1 MSAMRSSWR
10 ELESLGGWK
19 ADQSTC
25 QDLGSTKNTIPLL
38 RPKVELAAESAS
50 LFEVAAGPA
59 AGCSSFLS
67 ADSLRAAGL
76 AGFPNRSAS
85 LFSKAEPSRSVKT
98 ASASFESVTTWKT
111 RWFVKRLARYWSSPR
126 YMGSRYTECTP
137 ERFWP
142 HTSAP
147 EKREKQQEPLD

>member
-38 RPKVELAAESAS
+38 RPKLEL
-50 LFEVAAGPA
+50 AAGPA
-59 AGCSSFLS
+59 AGSSSFLS
-67 ADSLRAAGL
+67 SDSLGAAGL
-76 AGFPNRSAS
+76 AGLPNRSAS
-85 LFSKAEPSRSVKT
+85 LSKAEPSRSVKT

-137 ERFWP
+137 
-142 HTSAP
+142 
-147 EKREKQQEPLD
+147 REVLAAHQCARKTREATRAVRLSP

>member
-38 RPKVELAAESAS
+38 RPKLELAAGSAS

-59 AGCSSFLS
+59 AGSSSFLS
-67 ADSLRAAGL
+67 SDSLGAAAL
-76 AGFPNRSAS
+76 AGVPSRSAS
-85 LFSKAEPSRSVKT
+85 LLSKAEPSRSVKT
-98 ASASFESVTTWKT
+98 VSDSFASVNTVKS

>member
-1 MSAMRSSWR
+1 MSEAMRSSWP
-10 ELESLGGWK
+10 ELESLGGWNT
-19 ADQSTC
+19 DQSTC
-25 QDLGSTKNTIPLL
+25 RDLGSTKKTIPLL

-59 AGCSSFLS
+59 AGSNSFLS
-67 ADSLRAAGL
+67 SDSLGPGL

-85 LFSKAEPSRSVKT
+85 LLSKAEPSRSVKT